1 VVVEEEGGATRLP
14 LSRLDVED
22 GDEASVED
30 GVDDGDA
37 ESVEEAEDDM
47 VMVTFTVV

>member
-1 VVVEEEGGATRLP
+1 VVV
-14 LSRLDVED
+14 D